1 MRTLPLL
8 LTLFAMLG
16 LNVACGGGFSK
27 DPFADY
33 DDSIREA
40 TVEETKP
47 PVPPGINSNSILIT
61 PSKSLLLFEEGTE
74 AAYDVE
80 AKVFIPDAE
89 FDMELVNPP
98 PGMTIEFREE
108 TLSDDVLGTTG
119 PVLDEDATADV
130 DAEDGDE
137 VAAPEEPLPSN
148 LNRKVFVIKWKP
160 SYDTIPDD
168 SIGSILRHISVRL
181 TVDEDIAVIREI
193 PYMVIQSERQLKIV
207 SADVPNEFIE
217 GEKTQFKVYV
227 EYPNFIGAKFP
238 TMAVFTK
245 GNSSG
250 VVSDGCAN
258 MQNWIKST
266 AQKIVNDPTS
276 PNNGLIEYTFEAN
289 FTKLDITT
297 SRTTCTIEVKVS
309 DTRSVSAPYEIA
321 MRVKNTIK
329 APKMT
334 WSESMV
340 YEMEQGTQSIIPFF
354 LMGVQDE
361 GTVELSFETPCITL
375 FGGMLDCSCKQEV
388 GVSNRHILN
397 CIIFG
402 NHKVFD
408 RAVDYTLV
416 MKAKVKNLSEE
427 SELVT
432 FRRKIRFYPPG
443 SKTNNNIGVGV
454 DEEDGSATTNPA
466 PAPVL
471 DTNDYGGRI

>member
-1 MRTLPLL
+1 MPLL

-16 LNVACGGGFSK
+16 LGVSCSFSN
-27 DPFADY
+27 DPFEDY
-33 DDSIREA
+33 DASIREA

-47 PVPPGINSNSILIT
+47 PVPPGINSNSILIK
-61 PSKSLLLFEEGTE
+61 PVKDLLLFEEGVE

-80 AKVFIPDAE
+80 AKVFIPDAV

-98 PGMTIEFREE
+98 PGMTLE
-108 TLSDDVLGTTG
+108 LGTDSTLGGDLGSTG
-119 PVLDEDATADV
+119 PVLDEETDAQTDV
-130 DAEDGDE
+130 DGTEVSEDGT
-137 VAAPEEPLPSN
+137 ATPAPLPSN
-148 LNRKVFVIKWKP
+148 LNRKVYVIKWKP

-168 SIGSILRHISVRL
+168 SIGSILRHVSVRL
-181 TVDEDIAVIREI
+181 NVDDDMAVIREI

-207 SADVPNEFIE
+207 SADVPNEFLE

-227 EYPNFIGAKFP
+227 EYPNFVGAKFP

-245 GNSSG
+245 GNTSG
-250 VVSDGCAN
+250 VVTDGCAN
-258 MQNWIKST
+258 LQNWIKTTS
-266 AQKIVNDPTS
+266 QKIINDPTS
-276 PNNGLIEYTFEAN
+276 PNDGMLEYTFEAN

-297 SRTTCTIEVKVS
+297 SRTTCNIEVKVS
-309 DTRSVSAPYEIA
+309 DTRSVSAPYEISL
-321 MRVKNTIK
+321 RVKNTIK
-329 APKMT
+329 APRIS

-361 GTVELSFETPCITL
+361 GTVEITFETPCITL

-397 CIIFG
+397 CTIFG

-408 RAVDYTLV
+408 RAVDYNLV

-432 FRRKIRFYPPG
+432 FRRKLRFYPPG
-443 SKTNNNIGVGV
+443 SKSNNTIGVGV
-454 DEEDGSATTNPA
+454 DEDDSSSSNR
-466 PAPVL
+466 PVPPVM
-471 DTNDYGGRI
+471 DTNDYGGGI